1 MIKVL
6 AGKIGEYKKETLL
19 TPLFMTLEVAL
30 ELFIPTV
37 MAALIDN
44 MTGESLEP
52 VVRYGILLFVLA
64 VFSLVCGRASARY
77 GARASTGFLLF
88 LFPGD
93 KTYQRC
99 LPDPDGLSDDD
110 QDGCTD
116 AVDAGVLHHHGL
128 PYQPF
133 HVHGLP
139 GHRTGTGHRLIHG
152 LQFRPSDLP
161 AHLQALRCPEQLRPG
176 KRRRYPCREVL
187 RKGRL

>member
-77 GARASTGFLLF
+77 GA
-88 LFPGD
+88 
-93 KTYQRC
+93 
-99 LPDPDGLSDDD
+99 
-110 QDGCTD
+110 
-116 AVDAGVLHHHGL
+116 
-128 PYQPF
+128 
-133 HVHGLP
+133 
-139 GHRTGTGHRLIHG
+139 
-152 LQFRPSDLP
+152 
-161 AHLQALRCPEQLRPG
+161 
-176 KRRRYPCREVL
+176 
-187 RKGRL
+187 